1 MTSTLKN
8 AFRAVHRRI
17 GGVGISFTLIVVLP
31 ASVLCFHY
39 KPLVE
44 SIECVFL
51 LWAVS
56 LALMLNGQKERL
68 KKEETEA
75 CRQKALSVV
84 LQLEAESKGLDA
96 ATREQLEIIRDGLVA
111 GTSHDAN

>member
-1 MTSTLKN
+1 MTSALKN
-8 AFRAVHRRI
+8 AFRAAHRRI
-17 GGVGISFTLIVVLP
+17 GGVGISFLLVVVVP
-31 ASVLCFHY
+31 TSILCFHY

-44 SIECVFL
+44 SIECAFL

-68 KKEETEA
+68 KKEKAET

-96 ATREQLEIIRDGLVA
+96 ATREQLEIIRDGLT
-111 GTSHDAN
+111 GTSRDAN